1 MQEHAV
7 ADETVPISSERG
19 VASNYAPI
27 LVGMFI
33 FPIIFFGL
41 FAAKKRPIVKFQ
53 YRTQWVSLWE
63 FLPDSLWRLLFYPAY
78 RKPKPARTPDNVF
91 HPGIKTQ
98 FSFVRLGGASAPFAA
113 YFLAG
118 GSRTIANPKNY
129 WAWPKPA

>member
-63 FLPDSLWRLLFYPAY
+63 FLPDSLWRLLFLSSI
-78 RKPKPARTPDNVF
+78 PKAQACKDTR
-91 HPGIKTQ
+91 
-98 FSFVRLGGASAPFAA
+98 
-113 YFLAG
+113 
-118 GSRTIANPKNY
+118 
-129 WAWPKPA
+129 